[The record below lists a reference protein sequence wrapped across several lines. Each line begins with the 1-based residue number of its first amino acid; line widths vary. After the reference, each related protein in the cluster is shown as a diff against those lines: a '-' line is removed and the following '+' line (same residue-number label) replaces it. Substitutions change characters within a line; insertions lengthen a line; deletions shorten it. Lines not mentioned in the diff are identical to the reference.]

1 MLPLLGVRVEDPKP
15 WILITFNWNYDY
27 ELKQVRK
34 DTDIVIKTQQHSHN
48 FFVIFHN
55 DVNAR
60 SNTFIHQ
67 LCKKQNLLH
76 YTIKCDIFM
85 LLPDMDTRIYVFVK
99 CYTKLIRF

>member
-67 LCKKQNLLH
+67 LCKKQIYSITQLNVTFIRSYLIW
-76 YTIKCDIFM
+76 TPEFM
-85 LLPDMDTRIYVFVK
+85 SL
-99 CYTKLIRF
+99 